1 MVFNFLTLDD
11 VEVKGKTVFLRVDIN
26 SPLDPKTKRILD
38 DSRIK
43 AIEATLRDLKEA
55 KVVLGAHQSRPG
67 KYDFTNLEA
76 HARVLQ
82 MYTTSKVSFVDD
94 IDGIKAQEA
103 IKTLQLGEILVLNNL
118 RMHKDENLDAPP
130 AELAKTEMVKNLAPY
145 FDLTVNDAFAAA
157 HRGSA
162 SLTAFG
168 EVMPLIAGRL
178 MEKELN
184 ALNKVLYEPV
194 RPCVYLLGGAKVDDR
209 IPVIKRVLRDGIADH
224 ILIGGLIRENF
235 HMAQGLAVERYEK
248 LKPEEKKLVDEAGEI
263 LRKYEGA
270 IELPNDVAIDLNNE
284 RVEIMM
290 EQITDETNIYDIGLN
305 TIAHFSKRIQSAG
318 TVVAEGP
325 LGMFERRGFDVGTKE
340 LLRAM
345 ADSNAYTVVG
355 GGHMGG
361 LASMMGID
369 DRMKHVS
376 TGGGAMLSLL
386 SGEDLP
392 VIDAIV
398 KAKTKRI

>member
-43 AIEATLRDLKEA
+43 AVEATLRGLKEA

-82 MYTTSKVSFVDD
+82 MYTTSKVSFVED
-94 IDGIKAQEA
+94 IDGVKAQEA
-103 IKTLQLGEILVLNNL
+103 IKTLQPGEILVLNNL

-130 AELAKTEMVKNLAPY
+130 AELAKTEMVKKLAPY

-209 IPVIKRVLRDGIADH
+209 IPVIKRVLRDGIADY

-235 HMAQGLAVERYEK
+235 HMAQGLALERYEK

-270 IELPNDVAIDLNNE
+270 IELPNDVALDINNE

-305 TIAHFSKRIQSAG
+305 TIAHFTKRINNAG

-345 ADSNAYTVVG
+345 ADSKAYTVVG

-386 SGEDLP
+386 SGEELP